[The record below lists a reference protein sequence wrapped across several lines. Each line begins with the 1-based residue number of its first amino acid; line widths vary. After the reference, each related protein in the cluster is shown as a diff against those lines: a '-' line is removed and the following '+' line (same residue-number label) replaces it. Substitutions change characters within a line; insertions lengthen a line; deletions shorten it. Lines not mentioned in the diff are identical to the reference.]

1 MFPNSPS
8 GFSPDTSGFDFLF
21 SVFPYL
27 FVLVFLLIVGSLL
40 FRGARY
46 AKNAASPRQSA
57 FVKVVAKRTRVEHH
71 SGTPSFTDEHFTST
85 PSHSHTYYYITLEF
99 EDGERK
105 EFLDVKGL
113 YGLVAE
119 DDTGFAAVQ
128 GDWIVAFERTAAP
141 SYYS

>member
-8 GFSPDTSGFDFLF
+8 GFDFMF

-27 FVLVFLLIVGSLL
+27 FVIVFLLIIGSLL

-46 AKNAASPRQSA
+46 ARNVSSPRQSS
-57 FVKVVAKRTRVEHH
+57 FVKVVAKRTRVDHH
-71 SGTPSFTDEHFTST
+71 GGTSSFTGDHLTST
-85 PSHSHTYYYITLEF
+85 PSRSHTYYYITLEF
-99 EDGERK
+99 ENGERK

-119 DDTGFAAVQ
+119 GDTGYAAVQ
-128 GDWIVAFERTAAP
+128 GDWIVAFERTAP